1 MDYITTHAW
10 CMEHARPALGGAIP
24 WLGVLAYPERG
35 ICLNDENNIFPAMRY
50 IRTSMSGLFIS

>member
-1 MDYITTHAW
+1 
-10 CMEHARPALGGAIP
+10 MEHARPALGGAIP